1 MQPSPALLFFL
12 LCACASASP
21 QRAPAAPP
29 EEHAAIVATVDGM
42 FTAMRE
48 RDAETLRS
56 LVAEGAIIVRLG
68 KDDTGAVR
76 HAVIPAEAF
85 IEGTAGGKEVID
97 ERFTSEPVVQYDG
110 EMATL
115 WGEYEVRVDGRFVH
129 CGVDAVQLAK
139 LDGRWQV
146 TAITYTGRKEGCA
159 SSGE

>member
-1 MQPSPALLFFL
+1 MQHSSALLFLL
-12 LCACASASP
+12 LCACATGGP
-21 QRAPAAPP
+21 KAPSAPP

-48 RDAETLRS
+48 HDAETLRS

-68 KDDTGAVR
+68 KDDAGAVR

-97 ERFTSEPVVQYDG
+97 ERFTSEPIVQYDG

-115 WGEYEVRVDGRFVH
+115 WGEYDVRVDGEFKH

-139 LDGRWQV
+139 LEGRWKV
-146 TAITYTGRKEGCA
+146 TAITYTGRREGCA
-159 SSGE
+159 H